1 MLAPAQTRPNPA
13 PAPFE
18 PITTLIAAKLFL
30 GGGDTIQ
37 SQFLLLSSRSLCG
50 RSAVA
55 RGRGAFKGPTSAT
68 GKAGDEGEA
77 GGQVQGKADHQGE
90 GLDKRQESCS
100 CHTKINPS

>member
-30 GGGDTIQ
+30 GGGNTIQ

-55 RGRGAFKGPTSAT
+55 RGRGALKGPTSAT
-68 GKAGDEGEA
+68 GKAGDEVEA
-77 GGQVQGKADHQGE
+77 DLQGE

-100 CHTKINPS
+100 CHTKVNPS

>member
-37 SQFLLLSSRSLCG
+37 SLLLSSRSLCG

-100 CHTKINPS
+100 CYTKVNLS

>member
-37 SQFLLLSSRSLCG
+37 SLLISSRSLCG

-55 RGRGAFKGPTSAT
+55 RGRGAFKVPTSAT
-68 GKAGDEGEA
+68 GKAGDEGE
-77 GGQVQGKADHQGE
+77 GADHQGE
-90 GLDKRQESCS
+90 GLDKRQQSCS
-100 CHTKINPS
+100 CHSKINLS

>member
-37 SQFLLLSSRSLCG
+37 SQSLLLSSRSLCG

-77 GGQVQGKADHQGE
+77 DHQGE

>member
-37 SQFLLLSSRSLCG
+37 SQSLLLSSRSLCG

-68 GKAGDEGEA
+68 GKAGDEGEV
-77 GGQVQGKADHQGE
+77 GGQGQGADHQGE